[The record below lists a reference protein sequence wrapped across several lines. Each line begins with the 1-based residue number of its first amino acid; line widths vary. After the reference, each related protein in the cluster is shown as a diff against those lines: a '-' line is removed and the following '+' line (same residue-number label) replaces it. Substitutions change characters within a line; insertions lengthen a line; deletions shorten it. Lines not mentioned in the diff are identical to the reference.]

1 MIKRLPI
8 DPFLLKLFAT
18 VALASLLPAQGW
30 GVPLFQHI
38 TQIAIALLFFLH
50 GARLSREAIWGG
62 LSHWRLH
69 LLILSVTFLLFPI
82 LGSGVAAVLRPCDH
96 VDARIFRQGDVLRTQ
111 RISVQQRRA
120 LLAHRLR
127 RTGRVGIEMS
137 QQLAVLANDQPVSV
151 HRVGTF
157 NE

>member
-69 LLILSVTFLLFPI
+69 LLRLHIGLHPACHITHTGLHATRF
-82 LGSGVAAVLRPCDH
+82 
-96 VDARIFRQGDVLRTQ
+96 
-111 RISVQQRRA
+111 VQ
-120 LLAHRLR
+120 
-127 RTGRVGIEMS
+127 
-137 QQLAVLANDQPVSV
+137 
-151 HRVGTF
+151 
-157 NE
+157 